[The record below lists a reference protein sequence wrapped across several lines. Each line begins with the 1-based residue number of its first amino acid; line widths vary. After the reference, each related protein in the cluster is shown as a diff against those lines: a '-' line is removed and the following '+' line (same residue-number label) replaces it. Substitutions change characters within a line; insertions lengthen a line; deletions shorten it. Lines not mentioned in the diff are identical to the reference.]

1 MTAVQVALDNPD
13 TPWFIR
19 GGPLNSDYEF
29 EQMHF
34 HWGEDDSVGS
44 EHRVNGAQFSMEAHA
59 VHKKTGL
66 KTMKEAKECLEGI
79 AVVAIFFQ
87 VKCKQKCAQI
97 DCKSEKLERLVD
109 YLPQVR
115 RPYSKTEVPSDV
127 LEWFMDRAKPSGYY
141 TYPGSFPLDTSSEVV
156 TWLRSSNRSFDLCQ
170 LVTFQVEPFR
180 QLEEGGHLIKR
191 NYASVKPFNNR
202 PILLPVV
209 PGDVVRLPNQKSQA
223 LWLNSQG
230 RADLID
236 IINCFQSVAGEYV
249 TREPWIHPEPSI
261 AIGNHLAPEHCTCDH
276 AMLTTSLLA
285 SLSHN
290 TFAMV
295 GCVAWEIANSGRKQK
310 FEIYSMAWQN
320 EINLDNVVLAAAS
333 YGGPIAVV
341 RDRKR
346 FIKVQTTGK
355 PVISIYTASGRQM
368 SSIVW
373 TGGQIIHLGWSSTE
387 DLLCVQND
395 GCVLVYDM
403 FGTYLHTFSMG
414 QVGYSPRVSYLI
426 TDDRLEAKDTN
437 IIEAKIFASVNG
449 TGVVVLTSSYRF
461 FLVNNVKEP
470 KVRQL
475 AEVAGLTV
483 PPSSWCVI
491 SEDRHTRVLM
501 ARGSDLYLLKHSE
514 QHAFPVGLDLRENT
528 KSVVEMA
535 VSHNNRHVALFT
547 DLGHLW
553 IGSADMR
560 KKYCEFDT
568 KCPSRPRQLVWC
580 GTEAVVG
587 HWDTVLLV
595 VNRQGEF
602 INYSYDS
609 PVHLLPEMDGVRVL
623 SAFTHE
629 MIQKVPLVVQQ
640 IFRINSTEPGSY
652 LLEASKQFQVSVDL
666 LISSAQKRSH
676 RSDEYIRLVK
686 DQLNVAVRQ
695 CIEAAGYEFDPSN
708 QMMLIRAAQFGKSF
722 VPDIDSEPYVKMCRT
737 LRVLN
742 AVRNLRIGVPLTITQ
757 YPLYPHIREFTTC
770 ASQHHGPSP
779 SCQVTE
785 TVSLSPT
792 YGSDCSLAFHT
803 RLQHLSFQVL
813 LDRLVVRRH
822 FYLAIQIAKYLRMPD
837 VEGSSRILA
846 HWACYKSVLSTP
858 RISSVQVKQTQLD
871 REQVARDIA
880 DKLGYAPG
888 VSYSEI
894 AKKAADC
901 GRTQLAIKLIDY
913 EPRASLQVPLLL
925 KLGEDIPS
933 LVKAIDSGDT
943 DLVYIVLLHLR
954 DNMPM
959 AEFQVPARL
968 K

>member
-1 MTAVQVALDNPD
+1 MASLVLTDGSQLTSDSQHLGMYSSPTASLVLTDSSQLTSDSQHLGMYSSPVASLVLTDGSQL
-13 TPWFIR
+13 T
-19 GGPLNSDYEF
+19 SDSQHLGIYSSPVASLVLTDIS
-29 EQMHF
+29 QLTY
-34 HWGEDDSVGS
+34 DS
-44 EHRVNGAQFSMEAHA
+44 Q
-59 VHKKTGL
+59 
-66 KTMKEAKECLEGI
+66 
-79 AVVAIFFQ
+79 
-87 VKCKQKCAQI
+87 
-97 DCKSEKLERLVD
+97 
-109 YLPQVR
+109 
-115 RPYSKTEVPSDV
+115 
-127 LEWFMDRAKPSGYY
+127 
-141 TYPGSFPLDTSSEVV
+141 
-156 TWLRSSNRSFDLCQ
+156 
-170 LVTFQVEPFR
+170 
-180 QLEEGGHLIKR
+180 
-191 NYASVKPFNNR
+191 
-202 PILLPVV
+202 
-209 PGDVVRLPNQKSQA
+209 
-223 LWLNSQG
+223 
-230 RADLID
+230 
-236 IINCFQSVAGEYV
+236 
-249 TREPWIHPEPSI
+249 
-261 AIGNHLAPEHCTCDH
+261 HLADWCPLGKDTY
-276 AMLTTSLLA
+276 
-285 SLSHN
+285 
-290 TFAMV
+290 F
-295 GCVAWEIANSGRKQK
+295 RK

-333 YGGPIAVV
+333 YGGPVAVV

-395 GCVLVYDM
+395 GCVLAYDM
-403 FGTYLHTFSMG
+403 FGTYLHTFGMG
-414 QVGYSPRVSYLI
+414 Q
-426 TDDRLEAKDTN
+426 EAKDTN

-652 LLEASKQFQVSVDL
+652 LLEASKQFQ
-666 LISSAQKRSH
+666 KRSH

-695 CIEAAGYEFDPSN
+695 CIDAAGYEFDPSN

-742 AVRNLRIGVPLTITQ
+742 AGNNHTENL
-757 YPLYPHIREFTTC
+757 TC
-770 ASQHHGPSP
+770 GA
-779 SCQVTE
+779 
-785 TVSLSPT
+785 
-792 YGSDCSLAFHT
+792 
-803 RLQHLSFQVL
+803 
-813 LDRLVVRRH
+813 
-822 FYLAIQIAKYLRMPD
+822 
-837 VEGSSRILA
+837 
-846 HWACYKSVLSTP
+846 W
-858 RISSVQVKQTQLD
+858 
-871 REQVARDIA
+871 
-880 DKLGYAPG
+880 
-888 VSYSEI
+888 
-894 AKKAADC
+894 C
-901 GRTQLAIKLIDY
+901 G
-913 EPRASLQVPLLL
+913 
-925 KLGEDIPS
+925 
-933 LVKAIDSGDT
+933 LVKFGNFW
-943 DLVYIVLLHLR
+943 Y
-954 DNMPM
+954 N
-959 AEFQVPARL
+959 
-968 K
+968 

>member
-1 MTAVQVALDNPD
+1 
-13 TPWFIR
+13 
-19 GGPLNSDYEF
+19 
-29 EQMHF
+29 
-34 HWGEDDSVGS
+34 
-44 EHRVNGAQFSMEAHA
+44 
-59 VHKKTGL
+59 
-66 KTMKEAKECLEGI
+66 
-79 AVVAIFFQ
+79 
-87 VKCKQKCAQI
+87 
-97 DCKSEKLERLVD
+97 
-109 YLPQVR
+109 
-115 RPYSKTEVPSDV
+115 
-127 LEWFMDRAKPSGYY
+127 
-141 TYPGSFPLDTSSEVV
+141 
-156 TWLRSSNRSFDLCQ
+156 
-170 LVTFQVEPFR
+170 
-180 QLEEGGHLIKR
+180 
-191 NYASVKPFNNR
+191 
-202 PILLPVV
+202 
-209 PGDVVRLPNQKSQA
+209 
-223 LWLNSQG
+223 
-230 RADLID
+230 
-236 IINCFQSVAGEYV
+236 
-249 TREPWIHPEPSI
+249 
-261 AIGNHLAPEHCTCDH
+261 
-276 AMLTTSLLA
+276 
-285 SLSHN
+285 
-290 TFAMV
+290 
-295 GCVAWEIANSGRKQK
+295 
-310 FEIYSMAWQN
+310 MAWQN

-414 QVGYSPRVSYLI
+414 QVGYSPR
-426 TDDRLEAKDTN
+426 EAKDTN

-528 KSVVEMA
+528 QSVVEMA

-587 HWDTVLLV
+587 HWDAVLLV

-652 LLEASKQFQVSVDL
+652 LLEASKQFQVPL
-666 LISSAQKRSH
+666 RSKQTLYN
-676 RSDEYIRLVK
+676 S
-686 DQLNVAVRQ
+686 
-695 CIEAAGYEFDPSN
+695 
-708 QMMLIRAAQFGKSF
+708 SF
-722 VPDIDSEPYVKMCRT
+722 VQ
-737 LRVLN
+737 
-742 AVRNLRIGVPLTITQ
+742 ITAWERAH
-757 YPLYPHIREFTTC
+757 YPKE
-770 ASQHHGPSP
+770 
-779 SCQVTE
+779 
-785 TVSLSPT
+785 
-792 YGSDCSLAFHT
+792 
-803 RLQHLSFQVL
+803 
-813 LDRLVVRRH
+813 
-822 FYLAIQIAKYLRMPD
+822 
-837 VEGSSRILA
+837 
-846 HWACYKSVLSTP
+846 
-858 RISSVQVKQTQLD
+858 
-871 REQVARDIA
+871 
-880 DKLGYAPG
+880 
-888 VSYSEI
+888 
-894 AKKAADC
+894 
-901 GRTQLAIKLIDY
+901 
-913 EPRASLQVPLLL
+913 
-925 KLGEDIPS
+925 
-933 LVKAIDSGDT
+933 
-943 DLVYIVLLHLR
+943 
-954 DNMPM
+954 
-959 AEFQVPARL
+959 
-968 K
+968 

>member
-1 MTAVQVALDNPD
+1 M
-13 TPWFIR
+13 
-19 GGPLNSDYEF
+19 S
-29 EQMHF
+29 
-34 HWGEDDSVGS
+34 
-44 EHRVNGAQFSMEAHA
+44 
-59 VHKKTGL
+59 
-66 KTMKEAKECLEGI
+66 
-79 AVVAIFFQ
+79 
-87 VKCKQKCAQI
+87 
-97 DCKSEKLERLVD
+97 
-109 YLPQVR
+109 
-115 RPYSKTEVPSDV
+115 
-127 LEWFMDRAKPSGYY
+127 
-141 TYPGSFPLDTSSEVV
+141 
-156 TWLRSSNRSFDLCQ
+156 
-170 LVTFQVEPFR
+170 
-180 QLEEGGHLIKR
+180 
-191 NYASVKPFNNR
+191 
-202 PILLPVV
+202 
-209 PGDVVRLPNQKSQA
+209 
-223 LWLNSQG
+223 
-230 RADLID
+230 
-236 IINCFQSVAGEYV
+236 
-249 TREPWIHPEPSI
+249 
-261 AIGNHLAPEHCTCDH
+261 
-276 AMLTTSLLA
+276 AMLTADWCPLGKDTY
-285 SLSHN
+285 
-290 TFAMV
+290 F
-295 GCVAWEIANSGRKQK
+295 RK
-310 FEIYSMAWQN
+310 FEIYAMAWQN

-414 QVGYSPRVSYLI
+414 Q
-426 TDDRLEAKDTN
+426 EAKDTN

-501 ARGSDLYLLKHSE
+501 ARGSDLFLLKHSE
-514 QHAFPVGLDLRENT
+514 QHAFPVGPRFDSWHGQKFVIN
-528 KSVVEMA
+528 EM
-535 VSHNNRHVALFT
+535 
-547 DLGHLW
+547 
-553 IGSADMR
+553 
-560 KKYCEFDT
+560 
-568 KCPSRPRQLVWC
+568 C

-602 INYSYDS
+602 INYGYDS

-652 LLEASKQFQVSVDL
+652 LLEASKQF
-666 LISSAQKRSH
+666 QKRSH

-757 YPLYPHIREFTTC
+757 
-770 ASQHHGPSP
+770 
-779 SCQVTE
+779 
-785 TVSLSPT
+785 
-792 YGSDCSLAFHT
+792 
-803 RLQHLSFQVL
+803 LQHLSFQVL

-846 HWACYKSVLSTP
+846 HWACYK
-858 RISSVQVKQTQLD
+858 VKQTQLD
-871 REQVARDIA
+871 REQVAREIA

-959 AEFQVPARL
+959 AEFQMTIRNYPMAQSLYLKYCRDHNIETLRDIYDQEDNHNAKAAFYLKESYDPKNSTTKAASLESAKQSYRSARNEFAATMCEEQQKLLKYQTTLEDKFRREFVGLSVHDTVHLLLMLNEVKLAEKLRAEYKVPDRRYWWLRILSLAALSDWSELDKFSKTKKSPIGYEPFVDVCLKYDKQSEALKYLTRVKDDLKVKYYLKLGMLEEARNVATEHRDVQAL
-968 K
+968 LFVQSRCGTTKKTLSDQIDATIAQLTTKK

>member
-1 MTAVQVALDNPD
+1 MNCDYMEDSSWSLDVALARSPQLTPLVMLTVNWPDEHLYYDGGMFSPVDIESEKVRVREFRDMEYHYHFDSSPNSATLTNTGHTVQVALDNPN

-34 HWGEDDSVGS
+34 HWGEDDSAGS

-87 VKCKQKCAQI
+87 VKCKQKCAEI
-97 DCKSEKLERLVD
+97 DCKSDKLERLVD

-115 RPYSKTEVPSDV
+115 RPYSKTEVPSNV

-141 TYPGSFPLDTSSEVV
+141 TYPGSFSLDTSSEVV
-156 TWLRSSNRSFDLCQ
+156 TWLVYPRPITICQ
-170 LVTFQVEPFR
+170 SQVEPFR

-202 PILLPVV
+202 PIAVHWQQQPSSAGTSYV
-209 PGDVVRLPNQKSQA
+209 
-223 LWLNSQG
+223 W
-230 RADLID
+230 
-236 IINCFQSVAGEYV
+236 SV
-249 TREPWIHPEPSI
+249 
-261 AIGNHLAPEHCTCDH
+261 
-276 AMLTTSLLA
+276 
-285 SLSHN
+285 
-290 TFAMV
+290 MV
-295 GCVAWEIANSGRKQK
+295 GCVAREIANSGRTQWNGPLK

-426 TDDRLEAKDTN
+426 TDDRLVHYSNQILLFFSLKSNLLSDR
-437 IIEAKIFASVNG
+437 
-449 TGVVVLTSSYRF
+449 LLRF

-528 KSVVEMA
+528 QSVVEMA

-587 HWDTVLLV
+587 HWDAVLLV

-652 LLEASKQFQVSVDL
+652 LLEASKQFQVPL
-666 LISSAQKRSH
+666 RS
-676 RSDEYIRLVK
+676 
-686 DQLNVAVRQ
+686 
-695 CIEAAGYEFDPSN
+695 
-708 QMMLIRAAQFGKSF
+708 
-722 VPDIDSEPYVKMCRT
+722 
-737 LRVLN
+737 
-742 AVRNLRIGVPLTITQ
+742 
-757 YPLYPHIREFTTC
+757 
-770 ASQHHGPSP
+770 
-779 SCQVTE
+779 
-785 TVSLSPT
+785 
-792 YGSDCSLAFHT
+792 
-803 RLQHLSFQVL
+803 
-813 LDRLVVRRH
+813 
-822 FYLAIQIAKYLRMPD
+822 
-837 VEGSSRILA
+837 
-846 HWACYKSVLSTP
+846 
-858 RISSVQVKQTQLD
+858 KQTL
-871 REQVARDIA
+871 
-880 DKLGYAPG
+880 YNS
-888 VSYSEI
+888 SYVQITAWE
-894 AKKAADC
+894 
-901 GRTQLAIKLIDY
+901 
-913 EPRASLQVPLLL
+913 RAHYP
-925 KLGEDIPS
+925 KE
-933 LVKAIDSGDT
+933 
-943 DLVYIVLLHLR
+943 
-954 DNMPM
+954 
-959 AEFQVPARL
+959 
-968 K
+968 